1 MRKSDSVVKQQKA
14 SSHLSG
20 LEIVLNQMVTIDRS
34 RTMEELNRAIQ
45 GILEYIGEYTKAGRA
60 YTFEFIE
67 KQGIYRNTS
76 EWCAEGVKPQMDNLQ
91 AVPFMEMPYWHRQ
104 FLRGEK
110 VVIEDIEAA
119 KDEMPL
125 EYRLL
130 KAQDI
135 HTVIVFP
142 MFHTDTLWGFIGLDD
157 PILDESQSL
166 INLLTVVGSHLG
178 SAYDS
183 CHKSNLLDEKQNAL
197 QASID
202 AFQREQR
209 FLQVLCQDYISVFF
223 ADLKKDYLEILKVDP
238 EANVLQVSASEK
250 YMTLSYKEIIES
262 YCRQFMMQEEA
273 RKLKKR
279 LNAERLMRELKTR
292 DRISFRFQSLP
303 NGAGHEY
310 FEAQIT
316 RMAIDEEN
324 FKVLIGFRFID
335 DIVRE
340 DREKQRVLREA
351 LNETR
356 INNEIISAI
365 SKIYFSIYRI
375 DLEKDVY
382 DEVVSI
388 NEVHKMTGV
397 SGKASEKMVEIC
409 KAVVARDYQDRIMRF
424 FDLSTLQERLKNTD
438 TVTLEYMV
446 PDGNWQLARFI
457 AKNRN
462 EQGVVTKVL
471 YVTREV
477 SDVMLRERNWFMAAE
492 AANRENEA
500 KTDFLSRM
508 AHDIR
513 TPLNAVLG
521 FAYIAKAHID
531 EKSIVSENLDKLQ
544 SAGRYIQRLV
554 DDVTDISQIES
565 GHFHI
570 EPAFFDVMTLFRDSQ
585 DIMGQMAADRKL
597 HMTCRAHDILHPQID
612 ADAIRLKQIYVNL
625 VSNAVKYTPEGGTVH
640 FELYE
645 ETSDS
650 PGCVRLVSIVQD
662 NGIGMTEDYMK
673 KMYERFSRS
682 VDTRINKVRGS
693 GLGLA
698 IVKELVD
705 RMNGRIEVQSAVG
718 VGTTFRVVFDFP
730 FEEADSDMILQSPME
745 SDLEMAGQ
753 SSTESDLTDCEGMH
767 VLIAEDNELNYE
779 VAHEILAMHGITSEQ
794 AENGKICVERFMEA
808 PEGTYDAILMDMQMP
823 VMNGLEATK
832 MLRKMDQYHG
842 NTIPII
848 AMTANVAKTDMDK
861 CLAAGMTGHLAK
873 PLDIHALIAALA
885 SVRKTGNAKME
896 KKD

>member
-1 MRKSDSVVKQQKA
+1 MRKSDSVVKQKKA

-20 LEIVLNQMVTIDRS
+20 LDIVLNQMVTIDRS

-67 KQGIYRNTS
+67 KQSIYRNTS

-238 EANVLQVSASEK
+238 EVNVLQVSASEE

-316 RMAIDEEN
+316 RMAIYEEN
-324 FKVLIGFRFID
+324 FKVLIGFRCID
-335 DIVRE
+335 D
-340 DREKQRVLREA
+340 
-351 LNETR
+351 
-356 INNEIISAI
+356 
-365 SKIYFSIYRI
+365 
-375 DLEKDVY
+375 
-382 DEVVSI
+382 
-388 NEVHKMTGV
+388 
-397 SGKASEKMVEIC
+397 
-409 KAVVARDYQDRIMRF
+409 
-424 FDLSTLQERLKNTD
+424 
-438 TVTLEYMV
+438 
-446 PDGNWQLARFI
+446 
-457 AKNRN
+457 
-462 EQGVVTKVL
+462 
-471 YVTREV
+471 
-477 SDVMLRERNWFMAAE
+477 
-492 AANRENEA
+492 
-500 KTDFLSRM
+500 
-508 AHDIR
+508 
-513 TPLNAVLG
+513 
-521 FAYIAKAHID
+521 
-531 EKSIVSENLDKLQ
+531 IVSENLDKLQ

-570 EPAFFDVMTLFRDSQ
+570 EPAFFNVMTFFRDFQ
-585 DIMGQMAADRKL
+585 DIMGQMTADRKL

-625 VSNAVKYTPEGGTVH
+625 VSNAVKYTPEGGMVH

-673 KMYERFSRS
+673 KMYERFSRY

-808 PEGTYDAILMDMQMP
+808 SEGTYDAILMDMQMP

-873 PLDIHALIAALA
+873 PLDIHALIAALV
-885 SVRKTGNAKME
+885 SVRKREMQKWRRRI
-896 KKD
+896 KQW

>member
-1 MRKSDSVVKQQKA
+1 MRKSDSVVKQKKA

-20 LEIVLNQMVTIDRS
+20 LDIVLNQMVTIDRS

-67 KQGIYRNTS
+67 KQSIYRNTS

-209 FLQVLCQDYISVFF
+209 FLQVLCRDYISVFF

-238 EANVLQVSASEK
+238 EANVLQVSASEE

-316 RMAIDEEN
+316 RMAIYEES

-335 DIVRE
+335 D
-340 DREKQRVLREA
+340 
-351 LNETR
+351 
-356 INNEIISAI
+356 
-365 SKIYFSIYRI
+365 
-375 DLEKDVY
+375 
-382 DEVVSI
+382 
-388 NEVHKMTGV
+388 
-397 SGKASEKMVEIC
+397 
-409 KAVVARDYQDRIMRF
+409 
-424 FDLSTLQERLKNTD
+424 
-438 TVTLEYMV
+438 
-446 PDGNWQLARFI
+446 
-457 AKNRN
+457 
-462 EQGVVTKVL
+462 
-471 YVTREV
+471 
-477 SDVMLRERNWFMAAE
+477 
-492 AANRENEA
+492 
-500 KTDFLSRM
+500 
-508 AHDIR
+508 
-513 TPLNAVLG
+513 
-521 FAYIAKAHID
+521 
-531 EKSIVSENLDKLQ
+531 IVSENLDKLQ

-570 EPAFFDVMTLFRDSQ
+570 EPAFFNVMTFFRDFQ
-585 DIMGQMAADRKL
+585 DIMGQMTADRKL

-625 VSNAVKYTPEGGTVH
+625 VSNAVKYTPEGGMVH

-753 SSTESDLTDCEGMH
+753 SSTESDLTDCERMH

-873 PLDIHALIAALA
+873 PLDIHALIAALV
-885 SVRKTGNAKME
+885 SVRKREMQKWRRRI
-896 KKD
+896 KQW

>member
-1 MRKSDSVVKQQKA
+1 MRKSDSVVKQKKA

-20 LEIVLNQMVTIDRS
+20 LDIVLNQMVTIDRS

-67 KQGIYRNTS
+67 KQSIYRNTS

-142 MFHTDTLWGFIGLDD
+142 MFHTDTLWGVIGLDD

-209 FLQVLCQDYISVFF
+209 FLQVLCRDYISVFF

-238 EANVLQVSASEK
+238 EANVLQVSASEE

-335 DIVRE
+335 DIV
-340 DREKQRVLREA
+340 
-351 LNETR
+351 
-356 INNEIISAI
+356 
-365 SKIYFSIYRI
+365 
-375 DLEKDVY
+375 
-382 DEVVSI
+382 
-388 NEVHKMTGV
+388 
-397 SGKASEKMVEIC
+397 
-409 KAVVARDYQDRIMRF
+409 
-424 FDLSTLQERLKNTD
+424 
-438 TVTLEYMV
+438 
-446 PDGNWQLARFI
+446 
-457 AKNRN
+457 
-462 EQGVVTKVL
+462 
-471 YVTREV
+471 
-477 SDVMLRERNWFMAAE
+477 
-492 AANRENEA
+492 
-500 KTDFLSRM
+500 
-508 AHDIR
+508 
-513 TPLNAVLG
+513 
-521 FAYIAKAHID
+521 
-531 EKSIVSENLDKLQ
+531 SENLDKLQ

-570 EPAFFDVMTLFRDSQ
+570 EPAFFNVMTFFRDFQ
-585 DIMGQMAADRKL
+585 DIMGQMTADRKL

-625 VSNAVKYTPEGGTVH
+625 VSNAVKYTPEGGMVH

-794 AENGKICVERFMEA
+794 AENGKICVERFTEA

-873 PLDIHALIAALA
+873 PLDIHALIAALV
-885 SVRKTGNAKME
+885 SVRKREMQKWRRRI
-896 KKD
+896 KQW

>member
-1 MRKSDSVVKQQKA
+1 MRKSDSVVKQKKA

-20 LEIVLNQMVTIDRS
+20 LDIVLNQMVTIDRS

-67 KQGIYRNTS
+67 KQSIYRNTS

-238 EANVLQVSASEK
+238 EANVLQVSASEE

-335 DIVRE
+335 DIV
-340 DREKQRVLREA
+340 
-351 LNETR
+351 
-356 INNEIISAI
+356 
-365 SKIYFSIYRI
+365 
-375 DLEKDVY
+375 
-382 DEVVSI
+382 
-388 NEVHKMTGV
+388 
-397 SGKASEKMVEIC
+397 
-409 KAVVARDYQDRIMRF
+409 
-424 FDLSTLQERLKNTD
+424 
-438 TVTLEYMV
+438 
-446 PDGNWQLARFI
+446 
-457 AKNRN
+457 
-462 EQGVVTKVL
+462 
-471 YVTREV
+471 
-477 SDVMLRERNWFMAAE
+477 
-492 AANRENEA
+492 
-500 KTDFLSRM
+500 
-508 AHDIR
+508 
-513 TPLNAVLG
+513 
-521 FAYIAKAHID
+521 
-531 EKSIVSENLDKLQ
+531 SENLDKLQ

-570 EPAFFDVMTLFRDSQ
+570 EPAFFNVMTFFRDFQ
-585 DIMGQMAADRKL
+585 DIMGQMTADRKL

-625 VSNAVKYTPEGGTVH
+625 VSNAVKYTPEGGMVH

-873 PLDIHALIAALA
+873 PLDIHALIAALV
-885 SVRKTGNAKME
+885 SVRKREMQKWRRRI
-896 KKD
+896 KQW

>member
-67 KQGIYRNTS
+67 KQSIYRNTS

-238 EANVLQVSASEK
+238 EANVLQVSASEE

-335 DIVRE
+335 DIV
-340 DREKQRVLREA
+340 
-351 LNETR
+351 
-356 INNEIISAI
+356 
-365 SKIYFSIYRI
+365 
-375 DLEKDVY
+375 
-382 DEVVSI
+382 
-388 NEVHKMTGV
+388 
-397 SGKASEKMVEIC
+397 
-409 KAVVARDYQDRIMRF
+409 
-424 FDLSTLQERLKNTD
+424 
-438 TVTLEYMV
+438 
-446 PDGNWQLARFI
+446 
-457 AKNRN
+457 
-462 EQGVVTKVL
+462 
-471 YVTREV
+471 
-477 SDVMLRERNWFMAAE
+477 
-492 AANRENEA
+492 
-500 KTDFLSRM
+500 
-508 AHDIR
+508 
-513 TPLNAVLG
+513 
-521 FAYIAKAHID
+521 
-531 EKSIVSENLDKLQ
+531 SENLDKLQ

-570 EPAFFDVMTLFRDSQ
+570 EPAFFNVMTFFRDFQ
-585 DIMGQMAADRKL
+585 DIMGQMTADRKL

-625 VSNAVKYTPEGGTVH
+625 VSNAVKYTPEGGMVH

-848 AMTANVAKTDMDK
+848 AMTANIAKTDMDK

-873 PLDIHALIAALA
+873 PLDIHALIAALV
-885 SVRKTGNAKME
+885 SVRKREMQKWRRRI
-896 KKD
+896 KQW

>member
-67 KQGIYRNTS
+67 KQSIYRNTS

-142 MFHTDTLWGFIGLDD
+142 MFHTDTLWRFIGLDD

-238 EANVLQVSASEK
+238 EANVLQVSASEEH
-250 YMTLSYKEIIES
+250 MTLSYKEMIES

-335 DIVRE
+335 DIV
-340 DREKQRVLREA
+340 
-351 LNETR
+351 
-356 INNEIISAI
+356 
-365 SKIYFSIYRI
+365 
-375 DLEKDVY
+375 
-382 DEVVSI
+382 
-388 NEVHKMTGV
+388 
-397 SGKASEKMVEIC
+397 
-409 KAVVARDYQDRIMRF
+409 
-424 FDLSTLQERLKNTD
+424 
-438 TVTLEYMV
+438 
-446 PDGNWQLARFI
+446 
-457 AKNRN
+457 
-462 EQGVVTKVL
+462 
-471 YVTREV
+471 
-477 SDVMLRERNWFMAAE
+477 
-492 AANRENEA
+492 
-500 KTDFLSRM
+500 
-508 AHDIR
+508 
-513 TPLNAVLG
+513 
-521 FAYIAKAHID
+521 
-531 EKSIVSENLDKLQ
+531 SENLDKLQ

-570 EPAFFDVMTLFRDSQ
+570 EPAFFNVMTFFRDFQ
-585 DIMGQMAADRKL
+585 DIMGQMTADRKL

-625 VSNAVKYTPEGGTVH
+625 VSNAVKYTPEGGMVH

-673 KMYERFSRS
+673 KMYERFSRY

-753 SSTESDLTDCEGMH
+753 SSTESDLTDCERMH

-873 PLDIHALIAALA
+873 PLDIHALIAALV
-885 SVRKTGNAKME
+885 SVRKREMQKWRRRI
-896 KKD
+896 KQW

>member
-1 MRKSDSVVKQQKA
+1 MRKSDSVVKQKKA

-20 LEIVLNQMVTIDRS
+20 LDIVLNQMVTIDRS

-67 KQGIYRNTS
+67 KQSIYRNTS

-183 CHKSNLLDEKQNAL
+183 CHKSNLLDEKQNAP

-209 FLQVLCQDYISVFF
+209 FLQVLCRDYISVFF

-238 EANVLQVSASEK
+238 EANVLQVSASEEH
-250 YMTLSYKEIIES
+250 MTLSYKEIIES

-316 RMAIDEEN
+316 RMAIYEEN

-335 DIVRE
+335 D
-340 DREKQRVLREA
+340 
-351 LNETR
+351 
-356 INNEIISAI
+356 
-365 SKIYFSIYRI
+365 
-375 DLEKDVY
+375 
-382 DEVVSI
+382 
-388 NEVHKMTGV
+388 
-397 SGKASEKMVEIC
+397 
-409 KAVVARDYQDRIMRF
+409 
-424 FDLSTLQERLKNTD
+424 
-438 TVTLEYMV
+438 
-446 PDGNWQLARFI
+446 
-457 AKNRN
+457 
-462 EQGVVTKVL
+462 
-471 YVTREV
+471 
-477 SDVMLRERNWFMAAE
+477 
-492 AANRENEA
+492 
-500 KTDFLSRM
+500 
-508 AHDIR
+508 
-513 TPLNAVLG
+513 
-521 FAYIAKAHID
+521 
-531 EKSIVSENLDKLQ
+531 IVSENLDKLQ

-570 EPAFFDVMTLFRDSQ
+570 EPAFFNVMTFFRDFQ
-585 DIMGQMAADRKL
+585 DIMGQMTADRKL

-625 VSNAVKYTPEGGTVH
+625 VSNAVKYTPEGGMVH

-873 PLDIHALIAALA
+873 PLDIHALIAALV
-885 SVRKTGNAKME
+885 SVRKREMQKWRRRI
-896 KKD
+896 KQW

>member
-1 MRKSDSVVKQQKA
+1 MRKSDSVVKQKKA

-20 LEIVLNQMVTIDRS
+20 LDIVLNQMVTIDRS

-45 GILEYIGEYTKAGRA
+45 GILEYIAEYTKAGRA

-67 KQGIYRNTS
+67 KQSIYRNTS

-209 FLQVLCQDYISVFF
+209 FLQVLCRDYISVFF

-238 EANVLQVSASEK
+238 EANVLQVSASEE

-335 DIVRE
+335 DIV
-340 DREKQRVLREA
+340 
-351 LNETR
+351 
-356 INNEIISAI
+356 
-365 SKIYFSIYRI
+365 
-375 DLEKDVY
+375 
-382 DEVVSI
+382 
-388 NEVHKMTGV
+388 
-397 SGKASEKMVEIC
+397 
-409 KAVVARDYQDRIMRF
+409 
-424 FDLSTLQERLKNTD
+424 
-438 TVTLEYMV
+438 
-446 PDGNWQLARFI
+446 
-457 AKNRN
+457 
-462 EQGVVTKVL
+462 
-471 YVTREV
+471 
-477 SDVMLRERNWFMAAE
+477 
-492 AANRENEA
+492 
-500 KTDFLSRM
+500 
-508 AHDIR
+508 
-513 TPLNAVLG
+513 
-521 FAYIAKAHID
+521 
-531 EKSIVSENLDKLQ
+531 SENLDKLQ

-570 EPAFFDVMTLFRDSQ
+570 EPAFFNVMTFFRDFQ
-585 DIMGQMAADRKL
+585 DIMGQMTADRKL

-625 VSNAVKYTPEGGTVH
+625 VSNAVKYTPEGGMVH

-673 KMYERFSRS
+673 KMYERFSRY

-873 PLDIHALIAALA
+873 PLDIHALIAALV
-885 SVRKTGNAKME
+885 SVRKREMQKWRRRI
-896 KKD
+896 KQW

>member
-1 MRKSDSVVKQQKA
+1 MRKSDSVVKQKKA

-20 LEIVLNQMVTIDRS
+20 LNIVLNQMVTIDRS

-67 KQGIYRNTS
+67 KQSIYRNTS

-209 FLQVLCQDYISVFF
+209 FLQVLCRDYISVFF

-238 EANVLQVSASEK
+238 EANVLQVSASEE

-335 DIVRE
+335 DIV
-340 DREKQRVLREA
+340 
-351 LNETR
+351 
-356 INNEIISAI
+356 
-365 SKIYFSIYRI
+365 
-375 DLEKDVY
+375 
-382 DEVVSI
+382 
-388 NEVHKMTGV
+388 
-397 SGKASEKMVEIC
+397 
-409 KAVVARDYQDRIMRF
+409 
-424 FDLSTLQERLKNTD
+424 
-438 TVTLEYMV
+438 
-446 PDGNWQLARFI
+446 
-457 AKNRN
+457 
-462 EQGVVTKVL
+462 
-471 YVTREV
+471 
-477 SDVMLRERNWFMAAE
+477 
-492 AANRENEA
+492 
-500 KTDFLSRM
+500 
-508 AHDIR
+508 
-513 TPLNAVLG
+513 
-521 FAYIAKAHID
+521 
-531 EKSIVSENLDKLQ
+531 SENLDKLQ

-570 EPAFFDVMTLFRDSQ
+570 EPAFFNVMTFFRDFQ
-585 DIMGQMAADRKL
+585 DIMGQMTADRKL

-625 VSNAVKYTPEGGTVH
+625 VSNAVKYTPEGGMVH

-873 PLDIHALIAALA
+873 PLDIHALIAALV
-885 SVRKTGNAKME
+885 SVRKREMQKWRRRI
-896 KKD
+896 KQW

>member
-1 MRKSDSVVKQQKA
+1 MRKSDSVVKQKKA

-20 LEIVLNQMVTIDRS
+20 LEIVLNQMVIIDRS

-67 KQGIYRNTS
+67 KQSIYRNTS

-91 AVPFMEMPYWHRQ
+91 AVPFMEMPYWHRH

-157 PILDESQSL
+157 PILDESRSL

-202 AFQREQR
+202 AFQREQQ
-209 FLQVLCQDYISVFF
+209 FLQVLCQDYTAVFY

-238 EANVLQVSASEK
+238 ESNVLRVSAAEEH
-250 YMTLSYKEIIES
+250 MTLSYKEIIEN
-262 YCRQFMMQEEA
+262 YCRQFMTQEEA
-273 RKLKKR
+273 RKLKRR

-335 DIVRE
+335 DIV
-340 DREKQRVLREA
+340 
-351 LNETR
+351 
-356 INNEIISAI
+356 
-365 SKIYFSIYRI
+365 
-375 DLEKDVY
+375 
-382 DEVVSI
+382 
-388 NEVHKMTGV
+388 
-397 SGKASEKMVEIC
+397 
-409 KAVVARDYQDRIMRF
+409 
-424 FDLSTLQERLKNTD
+424 
-438 TVTLEYMV
+438 
-446 PDGNWQLARFI
+446 
-457 AKNRN
+457 
-462 EQGVVTKVL
+462 
-471 YVTREV
+471 
-477 SDVMLRERNWFMAAE
+477 
-492 AANRENEA
+492 
-500 KTDFLSRM
+500 
-508 AHDIR
+508 
-513 TPLNAVLG
+513 
-521 FAYIAKAHID
+521 
-531 EKSIVSENLDKLQ
+531 SENLDKLQ

-570 EPAFFDVMTLFRDSQ
+570 EPAFFNVMTFFRDFQ
-585 DIMGQMAADRKL
+585 DIMGQMTADRKL

-705 RMNGRIEVQSAVG
+705 RMDGRIEVQSAVG
-718 VGTTFRVVFDFP
+718 VGTTFRVVW
-730 FEEADSDMILQSPME
+730 
-745 SDLEMAGQ
+745 
-753 SSTESDLTDCEGMH
+753 
-767 VLIAEDNELNYE
+767 
-779 VAHEILAMHGITSEQ
+779 
-794 AENGKICVERFMEA
+794 RA
-808 PEGTYDAILMDMQMP
+808 PARSGGPACR
-823 VMNGLEATK
+823 A
-832 MLRKMDQYHG
+832 RR
-842 NTIPII
+842 
-848 AMTANVAKTDMDK
+848 AN
-861 CLAAGMTGHLAK
+861 
-873 PLDIHALIAALA
+873 
-885 SVRKTGNAKME
+885 
-896 KKD
+896 

>member
-1 MRKSDSVVKQQKA
+1 MRKSDSVVKQKKA

-20 LEIVLNQMVTIDRS
+20 LDIVLNQMVTIDRS

-67 KQGIYRNTS
+67 KQSIYRNTS

-209 FLQVLCQDYISVFF
+209 FLQVLCRDYISVFF

-238 EANVLQVSASEK
+238 EANVLQVSASEE

-316 RMAIDEEN
+316 RMAIYEES

-335 DIVRE
+335 D
-340 DREKQRVLREA
+340 
-351 LNETR
+351 
-356 INNEIISAI
+356 
-365 SKIYFSIYRI
+365 
-375 DLEKDVY
+375 
-382 DEVVSI
+382 
-388 NEVHKMTGV
+388 
-397 SGKASEKMVEIC
+397 
-409 KAVVARDYQDRIMRF
+409 
-424 FDLSTLQERLKNTD
+424 
-438 TVTLEYMV
+438 
-446 PDGNWQLARFI
+446 
-457 AKNRN
+457 
-462 EQGVVTKVL
+462 
-471 YVTREV
+471 
-477 SDVMLRERNWFMAAE
+477 
-492 AANRENEA
+492 
-500 KTDFLSRM
+500 
-508 AHDIR
+508 
-513 TPLNAVLG
+513 
-521 FAYIAKAHID
+521 
-531 EKSIVSENLDKLQ
+531 IVSENLDKLQ

-570 EPAFFDVMTLFRDSQ
+570 EPAFFNVMTFFRDFQ
-585 DIMGQMAADRKL
+585 DIMGQMTADRKL

-625 VSNAVKYTPEGGTVH
+625 VSNAVKYTPEGGMVH

-673 KMYERFSRS
+673 KMYERFSRY

-848 AMTANVAKTDMDK
+848 AMTANVAKTDMEK

-873 PLDIHALIAALA
+873 PLDIHALIAALV
-885 SVRKTGNAKME
+885 SVRKREMQKWRRRI
-896 KKD
+896 KQW

>member
-1 MRKSDSVVKQQKA
+1 MRKSDSVVKQKKA

-20 LEIVLNQMVTIDRS
+20 LDIVLNQMVTIDRS

-67 KQGIYRNTS
+67 KQSIYRNTS

-238 EANVLQVSASEK
+238 EVNVLQVSASEE

-335 DIVRE
+335 DIV
-340 DREKQRVLREA
+340 
-351 LNETR
+351 
-356 INNEIISAI
+356 
-365 SKIYFSIYRI
+365 
-375 DLEKDVY
+375 
-382 DEVVSI
+382 
-388 NEVHKMTGV
+388 
-397 SGKASEKMVEIC
+397 
-409 KAVVARDYQDRIMRF
+409 
-424 FDLSTLQERLKNTD
+424 
-438 TVTLEYMV
+438 
-446 PDGNWQLARFI
+446 
-457 AKNRN
+457 
-462 EQGVVTKVL
+462 
-471 YVTREV
+471 
-477 SDVMLRERNWFMAAE
+477 
-492 AANRENEA
+492 
-500 KTDFLSRM
+500 
-508 AHDIR
+508 
-513 TPLNAVLG
+513 
-521 FAYIAKAHID
+521 
-531 EKSIVSENLDKLQ
+531 SENLDKLQ

-570 EPAFFDVMTLFRDSQ
+570 EPAFFNVMTFFRDFQ
-585 DIMGQMAADRKL
+585 DIMGQMTADRKL

-625 VSNAVKYTPEGGTVH
+625 VSNAVKYTPEGGMVH

-753 SSTESDLTDCEGMH
+753 SSTESDLTDCERMH

-808 PEGTYDAILMDMQMP
+808 SEGTYDAILMDMQMP

-873 PLDIHALIAALA
+873 PLDIYALIAALV
-885 SVRKTGNAKME
+885 SVRKREMQKWRRRI
-896 KKD
+896 KQW

>member
-1 MRKSDSVVKQQKA
+1 MRKSDSVVKQKKA

-20 LEIVLNQMVTIDRS
+20 LDIVLNQMVTIDRS

-67 KQGIYRNTS
+67 KQSIYRNTS

-209 FLQVLCQDYISVFF
+209 FLQVLCRDYISVFF

-238 EANVLQVSASEK
+238 EANVLQVSASEE
-250 YMTLSYKEIIES
+250 YMTFSYKEIIES

-335 DIVRE
+335 DIV
-340 DREKQRVLREA
+340 
-351 LNETR
+351 
-356 INNEIISAI
+356 
-365 SKIYFSIYRI
+365 
-375 DLEKDVY
+375 
-382 DEVVSI
+382 
-388 NEVHKMTGV
+388 
-397 SGKASEKMVEIC
+397 
-409 KAVVARDYQDRIMRF
+409 
-424 FDLSTLQERLKNTD
+424 
-438 TVTLEYMV
+438 
-446 PDGNWQLARFI
+446 
-457 AKNRN
+457 
-462 EQGVVTKVL
+462 
-471 YVTREV
+471 
-477 SDVMLRERNWFMAAE
+477 
-492 AANRENEA
+492 
-500 KTDFLSRM
+500 
-508 AHDIR
+508 
-513 TPLNAVLG
+513 
-521 FAYIAKAHID
+521 
-531 EKSIVSENLDKLQ
+531 SENLDKLQ

-570 EPAFFDVMTLFRDSQ
+570 EPAFFNVMTFFRDFQ
-585 DIMGQMAADRKL
+585 DIMGQMTADRKL

-625 VSNAVKYTPEGGTVH
+625 VSNAVKYTPEGGMVH

-673 KMYERFSRS
+673 KMYERFSRY

-848 AMTANVAKTDMDK
+848 AKTANVAKTDMDK

-873 PLDIHALIAALA
+873 PLDIHALIAALV
-885 SVRKTGNAKME
+885 SVRKREMQKWRRRI
-896 KKD
+896 KQW

>member
-1 MRKSDSVVKQQKA
+1 MLYGKLEINQKSDQGGEQPMRKSDSVVKQKKA

-20 LEIVLNQMVTIDRS
+20 LDIVLNQMVTIDRS

-67 KQGIYRNTS
+67 KQSIYRNTS

-238 EANVLQVSASEK
+238 EANVLQVSASEE

-335 DIVRE
+335 DIV
-340 DREKQRVLREA
+340 
-351 LNETR
+351 
-356 INNEIISAI
+356 
-365 SKIYFSIYRI
+365 
-375 DLEKDVY
+375 
-382 DEVVSI
+382 
-388 NEVHKMTGV
+388 
-397 SGKASEKMVEIC
+397 
-409 KAVVARDYQDRIMRF
+409 
-424 FDLSTLQERLKNTD
+424 
-438 TVTLEYMV
+438 
-446 PDGNWQLARFI
+446 
-457 AKNRN
+457 
-462 EQGVVTKVL
+462 
-471 YVTREV
+471 
-477 SDVMLRERNWFMAAE
+477 
-492 AANRENEA
+492 
-500 KTDFLSRM
+500 
-508 AHDIR
+508 
-513 TPLNAVLG
+513 
-521 FAYIAKAHID
+521 
-531 EKSIVSENLDKLQ
+531 SENLDKLQ

-570 EPAFFDVMTLFRDSQ
+570 EPAFFNVMTFFRDFQ
-585 DIMGQMAADRKL
+585 DIMGQMTADRKL

-625 VSNAVKYTPEGGTVH
+625 VSNAVKYTPEGGMVH

-673 KMYERFSRS
+673 KMYERFSRY

-873 PLDIHALIAALA
+873 PLDIHALIAALV
-885 SVRKTGNAKME
+885 SVRKREMQKWRRRI
-896 KKD
+896 KQW

>member
-1 MRKSDSVVKQQKA
+1 MRKSDSVVKQKKA

-20 LEIVLNQMVTIDRS
+20 LDIVLNQMVTIDRS

-67 KQGIYRNTS
+67 KQSIYRNTS

-209 FLQVLCQDYISVFF
+209 FLQVLCRDYISVFF

-238 EANVLQVSASEK
+238 EANVLQVSASEEH
-250 YMTLSYKEIIES
+250 MTLSYKEIIES

-316 RMAIDEEN
+316 RMAIYEEN

-340 DREKQRVLREA
+340 D
-351 LNETR
+351 
-356 INNEIISAI
+356 
-365 SKIYFSIYRI
+365 
-375 DLEKDVY
+375 
-382 DEVVSI
+382 
-388 NEVHKMTGV
+388 
-397 SGKASEKMVEIC
+397 
-409 KAVVARDYQDRIMRF
+409 
-424 FDLSTLQERLKNTD
+424 
-438 TVTLEYMV
+438 
-446 PDGNWQLARFI
+446 
-457 AKNRN
+457 
-462 EQGVVTKVL
+462 
-471 YVTREV
+471 
-477 SDVMLRERNWFMAAE
+477 
-492 AANRENEA
+492 RENEA

-570 EPAFFDVMTLFRDSQ
+570 EPAFFNVMTFFRDFQ
-585 DIMGQMAADRKL
+585 DIMGQMTADRKL

-625 VSNAVKYTPEGGTVH
+625 VSNAVKYTPEGGMVH

-673 KMYERFSRS
+673 KMYERFSRY

-873 PLDIHALIAALA
+873 PLDIHALIAALV
-885 SVRKTGNAKME
+885 SVRKREMQKWRRRI
-896 KKD
+896 KQW

>member
-1 MRKSDSVVKQQKA
+1 MRKSDSVVKQKKA

-20 LEIVLNQMVTIDRS
+20 LDIVLNQMVTIDRS

-67 KQGIYRNTS
+67 KQSIYRNTS

-209 FLQVLCQDYISVFF
+209 FLQVLCRDYISVFF

-238 EANVLQVSASEK
+238 EANVLQVSASEE

-335 DIVRE
+335 DIV
-340 DREKQRVLREA
+340 
-351 LNETR
+351 
-356 INNEIISAI
+356 
-365 SKIYFSIYRI
+365 
-375 DLEKDVY
+375 
-382 DEVVSI
+382 
-388 NEVHKMTGV
+388 
-397 SGKASEKMVEIC
+397 
-409 KAVVARDYQDRIMRF
+409 
-424 FDLSTLQERLKNTD
+424 
-438 TVTLEYMV
+438 
-446 PDGNWQLARFI
+446 
-457 AKNRN
+457 
-462 EQGVVTKVL
+462 
-471 YVTREV
+471 
-477 SDVMLRERNWFMAAE
+477 
-492 AANRENEA
+492 
-500 KTDFLSRM
+500 
-508 AHDIR
+508 
-513 TPLNAVLG
+513 
-521 FAYIAKAHID
+521 
-531 EKSIVSENLDKLQ
+531 SENLDKLQ

-570 EPAFFDVMTLFRDSQ
+570 EPAFFNVMTFFRDFQ
-585 DIMGQMAADRKL
+585 DIMGQMTADRKL

-625 VSNAVKYTPEGGTVH
+625 VSNAVKYTPEGGMVH

-753 SSTESDLTDCEGMH
+753 SSTESDLTDCERMH

-873 PLDIHALIAALA
+873 PLDIRALIAALV
-885 SVRKTGNAKME
+885 SVRKREMQKWRRRI
-896 KKD
+896 KQW

>member
-1 MRKSDSVVKQQKA
+1 MRKSDSVVKQKKA

-20 LEIVLNQMVTIDRS
+20 LDIVLNQMVTIDRS

-67 KQGIYRNTS
+67 KQSIYRNTS

-142 MFHTDTLWGFIGLDD
+142 MFHTDTLWGVIGLDD

-238 EANVLQVSASEK
+238 EANVLQVSASEE

-316 RMAIDEEN
+316 RMAIYEES

-335 DIVRE
+335 D
-340 DREKQRVLREA
+340 
-351 LNETR
+351 
-356 INNEIISAI
+356 
-365 SKIYFSIYRI
+365 
-375 DLEKDVY
+375 
-382 DEVVSI
+382 
-388 NEVHKMTGV
+388 
-397 SGKASEKMVEIC
+397 
-409 KAVVARDYQDRIMRF
+409 
-424 FDLSTLQERLKNTD
+424 
-438 TVTLEYMV
+438 
-446 PDGNWQLARFI
+446 
-457 AKNRN
+457 
-462 EQGVVTKVL
+462 
-471 YVTREV
+471 
-477 SDVMLRERNWFMAAE
+477 
-492 AANRENEA
+492 
-500 KTDFLSRM
+500 
-508 AHDIR
+508 
-513 TPLNAVLG
+513 
-521 FAYIAKAHID
+521 
-531 EKSIVSENLDKLQ
+531 IVSENLDKLQ

-570 EPAFFDVMTLFRDSQ
+570 EPAFFNVMTFFRDFQ
-585 DIMGQMAADRKL
+585 DIMGQMTADRKL

-625 VSNAVKYTPEGGTVH
+625 VSNAVKYTPEGGMVH

-673 KMYERFSRS
+673 KMYERFSRY

-873 PLDIHALIAALA
+873 PLDIHALIAALV
-885 SVRKTGNAKME
+885 SVRKREMQKWRRRI
-896 KKD
+896 KQW

>member
-1 MRKSDSVVKQQKA
+1 MRKSDSVVKQKKA

-20 LEIVLNQMVTIDRS
+20 LDIVLNQMVTIDRS

-67 KQGIYRNTS
+67 KQSIYRNTS

-209 FLQVLCQDYISVFF
+209 FLQVLCRDYISVFF

-238 EANVLQVSASEK
+238 EANVLQVSASEEH
-250 YMTLSYKEIIES
+250 MTLSYKEIIES

-335 DIVRE
+335 DIV
-340 DREKQRVLREA
+340 
-351 LNETR
+351 
-356 INNEIISAI
+356 
-365 SKIYFSIYRI
+365 
-375 DLEKDVY
+375 
-382 DEVVSI
+382 
-388 NEVHKMTGV
+388 
-397 SGKASEKMVEIC
+397 
-409 KAVVARDYQDRIMRF
+409 
-424 FDLSTLQERLKNTD
+424 
-438 TVTLEYMV
+438 
-446 PDGNWQLARFI
+446 
-457 AKNRN
+457 
-462 EQGVVTKVL
+462 
-471 YVTREV
+471 
-477 SDVMLRERNWFMAAE
+477 
-492 AANRENEA
+492 
-500 KTDFLSRM
+500 
-508 AHDIR
+508 
-513 TPLNAVLG
+513 
-521 FAYIAKAHID
+521 
-531 EKSIVSENLDKLQ
+531 SENLDKLQ

-570 EPAFFDVMTLFRDSQ
+570 EPAFFNVMTFFRDFQ
-585 DIMGQMAADRKL
+585 DIMGQMTADRKL

-625 VSNAVKYTPEGGTVH
+625 VSNAVKYTPEGGMVH

-673 KMYERFSRS
+673 KMYERFSRY

-753 SSTESDLTDCEGMH
+753 SSTESDLTDCERMH

-873 PLDIHALIAALA
+873 PLDIHALIAALV
-885 SVRKTGNAKME
+885 SVRKREMQKWRRRI
-896 KKD
+896 KQW

>member
-1 MRKSDSVVKQQKA
+1 MRKSDSVVKQKKA

-20 LEIVLNQMVTIDRS
+20 LDIVLNQMVTIDRS

-67 KQGIYRNTS
+67 KQSIYRNTS

-209 FLQVLCQDYISVFF
+209 FLQVLCRDYISVFF
-223 ADLKKDYLEILKVDP
+223 ADLKKDYLEILKVDL
-238 EANVLQVSASEK
+238 EVNVLQVSASEE

-335 DIVRE
+335 DIV
-340 DREKQRVLREA
+340 
-351 LNETR
+351 
-356 INNEIISAI
+356 
-365 SKIYFSIYRI
+365 
-375 DLEKDVY
+375 
-382 DEVVSI
+382 
-388 NEVHKMTGV
+388 
-397 SGKASEKMVEIC
+397 
-409 KAVVARDYQDRIMRF
+409 
-424 FDLSTLQERLKNTD
+424 
-438 TVTLEYMV
+438 
-446 PDGNWQLARFI
+446 
-457 AKNRN
+457 
-462 EQGVVTKVL
+462 
-471 YVTREV
+471 
-477 SDVMLRERNWFMAAE
+477 
-492 AANRENEA
+492 
-500 KTDFLSRM
+500 
-508 AHDIR
+508 
-513 TPLNAVLG
+513 
-521 FAYIAKAHID
+521 
-531 EKSIVSENLDKLQ
+531 SENLDKLQ

-570 EPAFFDVMTLFRDSQ
+570 EPAFFNVMTFFRDFQ
-585 DIMGQMAADRKL
+585 DIMGQMTADRKL

-625 VSNAVKYTPEGGTVH
+625 VSNAVKYTPEGGMVH

-673 KMYERFSRS
+673 KMYERFSRY

-753 SSTESDLTDCEGMH
+753 SSTESDLTDCERMH

-808 PEGTYDAILMDMQMP
+808 SEGTYDAILMDMQMP

-873 PLDIHALIAALA
+873 PLDIHALIAALV
-885 SVRKTGNAKME
+885 SVRKREMQKWRRRI
-896 KKD
+896 KQW

>member
-1 MRKSDSVVKQQKA
+1 MRKSDSVVKQKKA

-20 LEIVLNQMVTIDRS
+20 LDIVLNQMVTIDRS

-67 KQGIYRNTS
+67 KQSIYRNTS

-202 AFQREQR
+202 AFRREQR
-209 FLQVLCQDYISVFF
+209 FLQVLCRDYISVFF

-238 EANVLQVSASEK
+238 EANVLQVSASEE

-316 RMAIDEEN
+316 RMAIYEES

-340 DREKQRVLREA
+340 D
-351 LNETR
+351 
-356 INNEIISAI
+356 
-365 SKIYFSIYRI
+365 
-375 DLEKDVY
+375 
-382 DEVVSI
+382 
-388 NEVHKMTGV
+388 
-397 SGKASEKMVEIC
+397 
-409 KAVVARDYQDRIMRF
+409 
-424 FDLSTLQERLKNTD
+424 
-438 TVTLEYMV
+438 
-446 PDGNWQLARFI
+446 
-457 AKNRN
+457 
-462 EQGVVTKVL
+462 
-471 YVTREV
+471 
-477 SDVMLRERNWFMAAE
+477 
-492 AANRENEA
+492 RENEA

-570 EPAFFDVMTLFRDSQ
+570 EPAFFNVMTFFRDFQ
-585 DIMGQMAADRKL
+585 DIMGQMTADRKL

-625 VSNAVKYTPEGGTVH
+625 VSNAVKYTPEGGMVH

-673 KMYERFSRS
+673 KMYERFSRY

-873 PLDIHALIAALA
+873 PLDIHALIAALV
-885 SVRKTGNAKME
+885 SVRKREMQKWRRRI
-896 KKD
+896 KQW

>member
-1 MRKSDSVVKQQKA
+1 MRKSDSVVKQKKA

-20 LEIVLNQMVTIDRS
+20 LDIVLNQMVTIDRS

-67 KQGIYRNTS
+67 KQSIYRNTS

-238 EANVLQVSASEK
+238 EANVLQVSASEE

-335 DIVRE
+335 DIV
-340 DREKQRVLREA
+340 
-351 LNETR
+351 
-356 INNEIISAI
+356 
-365 SKIYFSIYRI
+365 
-375 DLEKDVY
+375 
-382 DEVVSI
+382 
-388 NEVHKMTGV
+388 
-397 SGKASEKMVEIC
+397 
-409 KAVVARDYQDRIMRF
+409 
-424 FDLSTLQERLKNTD
+424 
-438 TVTLEYMV
+438 
-446 PDGNWQLARFI
+446 
-457 AKNRN
+457 
-462 EQGVVTKVL
+462 
-471 YVTREV
+471 
-477 SDVMLRERNWFMAAE
+477 
-492 AANRENEA
+492 
-500 KTDFLSRM
+500 
-508 AHDIR
+508 
-513 TPLNAVLG
+513 
-521 FAYIAKAHID
+521 
-531 EKSIVSENLDKLQ
+531 SENLDKLQ

-570 EPAFFDVMTLFRDSQ
+570 EPAFFNVMTFFRDFQ
-585 DIMGQMAADRKL
+585 DIMGQMTADRKL

-625 VSNAVKYTPEGGTVH
+625 VSNAVKYTPEGGMVH

-673 KMYERFSRS
+673 KMYERFSRY

-808 PEGTYDAILMDMQMP
+808 PEGTYNAILMDMQMP

-873 PLDIHALIAALA
+873 PLDIHALIAALV
-885 SVRKTGNAKME
+885 SVRKREMQKWRRRI
-896 KKD
+896 KQW

>member
-1 MRKSDSVVKQQKA
+1 MRKSDSVVKQKKA

-20 LEIVLNQMVTIDRS
+20 LDIVLNQMVTIDRS

-67 KQGIYRNTS
+67 KQSIYRNTS

-142 MFHTDTLWGFIGLDD
+142 MFHTDTLWGVIGLDD

-209 FLQVLCQDYISVFF
+209 FLQVLCRDYISVFF

-238 EANVLQVSASEK
+238 EANVLQVSASEE

-316 RMAIDEEN
+316 RMAIYEES

-335 DIVRE
+335 D
-340 DREKQRVLREA
+340 
-351 LNETR
+351 
-356 INNEIISAI
+356 
-365 SKIYFSIYRI
+365 
-375 DLEKDVY
+375 
-382 DEVVSI
+382 
-388 NEVHKMTGV
+388 
-397 SGKASEKMVEIC
+397 
-409 KAVVARDYQDRIMRF
+409 
-424 FDLSTLQERLKNTD
+424 
-438 TVTLEYMV
+438 
-446 PDGNWQLARFI
+446 
-457 AKNRN
+457 
-462 EQGVVTKVL
+462 
-471 YVTREV
+471 
-477 SDVMLRERNWFMAAE
+477 
-492 AANRENEA
+492 
-500 KTDFLSRM
+500 
-508 AHDIR
+508 
-513 TPLNAVLG
+513 
-521 FAYIAKAHID
+521 
-531 EKSIVSENLDKLQ
+531 IVSENLDKLQ

-570 EPAFFDVMTLFRDSQ
+570 EPAFFNVMTFFRDFQ
-585 DIMGQMAADRKL
+585 DIMGQMTADRKL

-625 VSNAVKYTPEGGTVH
+625 VSNAVKYTPEGGMVH

-673 KMYERFSRS
+673 KMYERFSRY

-873 PLDIHALIAALA
+873 PLDIHALIAALV
-885 SVRKTGNAKME
+885 SVRKREMQKWRRRI
-896 KKD
+896 KQW

>member
-1 MRKSDSVVKQQKA
+1 MRKSDSVVKQKKA

-20 LEIVLNQMVTIDRS
+20 LNIVLNQMVTIDRS

-67 KQGIYRNTS
+67 KQSIYRNTS

-209 FLQVLCQDYISVFF
+209 FLQVLCRDYISVFF

-238 EANVLQVSASEK
+238 EANVLQVSASEE

-279 LNAERLMRELKTR
+279 LNDERLMRELKTR

-335 DIVRE
+335 DIV
-340 DREKQRVLREA
+340 
-351 LNETR
+351 
-356 INNEIISAI
+356 
-365 SKIYFSIYRI
+365 
-375 DLEKDVY
+375 
-382 DEVVSI
+382 
-388 NEVHKMTGV
+388 
-397 SGKASEKMVEIC
+397 
-409 KAVVARDYQDRIMRF
+409 
-424 FDLSTLQERLKNTD
+424 
-438 TVTLEYMV
+438 
-446 PDGNWQLARFI
+446 
-457 AKNRN
+457 
-462 EQGVVTKVL
+462 
-471 YVTREV
+471 
-477 SDVMLRERNWFMAAE
+477 
-492 AANRENEA
+492 
-500 KTDFLSRM
+500 
-508 AHDIR
+508 
-513 TPLNAVLG
+513 
-521 FAYIAKAHID
+521 
-531 EKSIVSENLDKLQ
+531 SENLDKLQ

-570 EPAFFDVMTLFRDSQ
+570 EPAFFNVMTFFRDFQ
-585 DIMGQMAADRKL
+585 DIMGQMTADRKL

-625 VSNAVKYTPEGGTVH
+625 VSNAVKYTPEGGMVH

-730 FEEADSDMILQSPME
+730 FEEADSGMILQSPME

-753 SSTESDLTDCEGMH
+753 PSTESDLTDCEGMH

-779 VAHEILAMHGITSEQ
+779 VAHEILSMHGVTSEQ

-808 PEGTYDAILMDMQMP
+808 PAGTYDAILMDMQMP

-861 CLAAGMTGHLAK
+861 CFAAGMTGHLAK

>member
-1 MRKSDSVVKQQKA
+1 MRKSDSVVKQKKA

-20 LEIVLNQMVTIDRS
+20 LDIVLNQMVTIDRS

-67 KQGIYRNTS
+67 KQSIYRNTS

-238 EANVLQVSASEK
+238 EVNVLQVSASEE

-335 DIVRE
+335 DIV
-340 DREKQRVLREA
+340 
-351 LNETR
+351 
-356 INNEIISAI
+356 
-365 SKIYFSIYRI
+365 
-375 DLEKDVY
+375 
-382 DEVVSI
+382 
-388 NEVHKMTGV
+388 
-397 SGKASEKMVEIC
+397 
-409 KAVVARDYQDRIMRF
+409 
-424 FDLSTLQERLKNTD
+424 
-438 TVTLEYMV
+438 
-446 PDGNWQLARFI
+446 
-457 AKNRN
+457 
-462 EQGVVTKVL
+462 
-471 YVTREV
+471 
-477 SDVMLRERNWFMAAE
+477 
-492 AANRENEA
+492 
-500 KTDFLSRM
+500 
-508 AHDIR
+508 
-513 TPLNAVLG
+513 
-521 FAYIAKAHID
+521 
-531 EKSIVSENLDKLQ
+531 SENLDKLQ

-570 EPAFFDVMTLFRDSQ
+570 EPAFFNVMTFFRDFQ
-585 DIMGQMAADRKL
+585 DIMGQMTADRKL

-625 VSNAVKYTPEGGTVH
+625 VSNAVKYTPEGGMVH

-673 KMYERFSRS
+673 KMYERFSRY

-873 PLDIHALIAALA
+873 PLDIHALIAALV
-885 SVRKTGNAKME
+885 SVRKREMQKWRRRI
-896 KKD
+896 KQW

>member
-67 KQGIYRNTS
+67 KQSIYRNTS

-238 EANVLQVSASEK
+238 EANVLQVSASEE

-335 DIVRE
+335 DIV
-340 DREKQRVLREA
+340 
-351 LNETR
+351 
-356 INNEIISAI
+356 
-365 SKIYFSIYRI
+365 
-375 DLEKDVY
+375 
-382 DEVVSI
+382 
-388 NEVHKMTGV
+388 
-397 SGKASEKMVEIC
+397 
-409 KAVVARDYQDRIMRF
+409 
-424 FDLSTLQERLKNTD
+424 
-438 TVTLEYMV
+438 
-446 PDGNWQLARFI
+446 
-457 AKNRN
+457 
-462 EQGVVTKVL
+462 
-471 YVTREV
+471 
-477 SDVMLRERNWFMAAE
+477 
-492 AANRENEA
+492 
-500 KTDFLSRM
+500 
-508 AHDIR
+508 
-513 TPLNAVLG
+513 
-521 FAYIAKAHID
+521 
-531 EKSIVSENLDKLQ
+531 SENLDKLQ

-570 EPAFFDVMTLFRDSQ
+570 EPAFFNVMTFFRDFQ
-585 DIMGQMAADRKL
+585 DIMGQMTADRKL

-625 VSNAVKYTPEGGTVH
+625 VSNAVKYTPEGGMVH

-673 KMYERFSRS
+673 KMYERFSRY

-753 SSTESDLTDCEGMH
+753 SSTESDLTDCERMH

-873 PLDIHALIAALA
+873 PLDIHALIAALV
-885 SVRKTGNAKME
+885 SVRKREMQKWRRRI
-896 KKD
+896 KQW

>member
-1 MRKSDSVVKQQKA
+1 MRKSDSVVKQKKA

-20 LEIVLNQMVTIDRS
+20 LDIVLNQMVTIDRS

-67 KQGIYRNTS
+67 KQSIYRNTS

-209 FLQVLCQDYISVFF
+209 FLQVLCRDYISVFF

-238 EANVLQVSASEK
+238 EANVLQVSASEE

-335 DIVRE
+335 DIV
-340 DREKQRVLREA
+340 
-351 LNETR
+351 
-356 INNEIISAI
+356 
-365 SKIYFSIYRI
+365 
-375 DLEKDVY
+375 
-382 DEVVSI
+382 
-388 NEVHKMTGV
+388 
-397 SGKASEKMVEIC
+397 
-409 KAVVARDYQDRIMRF
+409 
-424 FDLSTLQERLKNTD
+424 
-438 TVTLEYMV
+438 
-446 PDGNWQLARFI
+446 
-457 AKNRN
+457 
-462 EQGVVTKVL
+462 
-471 YVTREV
+471 
-477 SDVMLRERNWFMAAE
+477 
-492 AANRENEA
+492 
-500 KTDFLSRM
+500 
-508 AHDIR
+508 
-513 TPLNAVLG
+513 
-521 FAYIAKAHID
+521 
-531 EKSIVSENLDKLQ
+531 SENLDKLQ

-570 EPAFFDVMTLFRDSQ
+570 EPAFFNVMTFFRDFQ
-585 DIMGQMAADRKL
+585 DIMGQMTADRKL

-625 VSNAVKYTPEGGTVH
+625 VSNAVKYTPEGGMVH

-673 KMYERFSRS
+673 KMYERFSRY

-848 AMTANVAKTDMDK
+848 AMTANVAKTDMNK

-873 PLDIHALIAALA
+873 PLDIHALIAALV
-885 SVRKTGNAKME
+885 SVRKREMQKWRRRI
-896 KKD
+896 KQW

>member
-1 MRKSDSVVKQQKA
+1 MRKSDSVVKQKKA

-20 LEIVLNQMVTIDRS
+20 LDIVLNQMVTIDRS

-67 KQGIYRNTS
+67 KQSIYRNTS

-209 FLQVLCQDYISVFF
+209 FLQVLCRDYISVFF

-238 EANVLQVSASEK
+238 EANVLQVSASEE

-335 DIVRE
+335 DIV
-340 DREKQRVLREA
+340 
-351 LNETR
+351 
-356 INNEIISAI
+356 
-365 SKIYFSIYRI
+365 
-375 DLEKDVY
+375 
-382 DEVVSI
+382 
-388 NEVHKMTGV
+388 
-397 SGKASEKMVEIC
+397 
-409 KAVVARDYQDRIMRF
+409 
-424 FDLSTLQERLKNTD
+424 
-438 TVTLEYMV
+438 
-446 PDGNWQLARFI
+446 
-457 AKNRN
+457 
-462 EQGVVTKVL
+462 
-471 YVTREV
+471 
-477 SDVMLRERNWFMAAE
+477 
-492 AANRENEA
+492 
-500 KTDFLSRM
+500 
-508 AHDIR
+508 
-513 TPLNAVLG
+513 
-521 FAYIAKAHID
+521 
-531 EKSIVSENLDKLQ
+531 SENLDKLQ

-570 EPAFFDVMTLFRDSQ
+570 EPAFFNVMTFFRDFQ
-585 DIMGQMAADRKL
+585 DIMGQMTADRKL

-625 VSNAVKYTPEGGTVH
+625 VSNAVKYTPEGGMVH

-808 PEGTYDAILMDMQMP
+808 SEGTYDAILMDMQMP

-873 PLDIHALIAALA
+873 PLDIHALIAALV
-885 SVRKTGNAKME
+885 SVRKREMQKWRRRI
-896 KKD
+896 KQW

>member
-67 KQGIYRNTS
+67 KQSIYRNTS

-157 PILDESQSL
+157 PILDESRSL

-183 CHKSNLLDEKQNAL
+183 CHKSNVLDEKQNAL

-202 AFQREQR
+202 AFQREQQ
-209 FLQVLCQDYISVFF
+209 FLQVLCQDYTAVFY

-238 EANVLQVSASEK
+238 EANVLQVSASEE

-335 DIVRE
+335 DIV
-340 DREKQRVLREA
+340 
-351 LNETR
+351 
-356 INNEIISAI
+356 
-365 SKIYFSIYRI
+365 
-375 DLEKDVY
+375 
-382 DEVVSI
+382 
-388 NEVHKMTGV
+388 
-397 SGKASEKMVEIC
+397 
-409 KAVVARDYQDRIMRF
+409 
-424 FDLSTLQERLKNTD
+424 
-438 TVTLEYMV
+438 
-446 PDGNWQLARFI
+446 
-457 AKNRN
+457 
-462 EQGVVTKVL
+462 
-471 YVTREV
+471 
-477 SDVMLRERNWFMAAE
+477 
-492 AANRENEA
+492 
-500 KTDFLSRM
+500 
-508 AHDIR
+508 
-513 TPLNAVLG
+513 
-521 FAYIAKAHID
+521 
-531 EKSIVSENLDKLQ
+531 SENLDKLQ

-570 EPAFFDVMTLFRDSQ
+570 EPAFFNVMTFFRDFQ
-585 DIMGQMAADRKL
+585 DIMGQMTADRKL

-625 VSNAVKYTPEGGTVH
+625 VSNAVKYTPEGGMVH

-673 KMYERFSRS
+673 KMYERFSRY

-873 PLDIHALIAALA
+873 PLDIHALIAALV
-885 SVRKTGNAKME
+885 SVRKREMQKWRRRI
-896 KKD
+896 KQW

>member
-1 MRKSDSVVKQQKA
+1 MRKSDSVVKQKKA

-20 LEIVLNQMVTIDRS
+20 LDIVLNQMVTIDRS

-67 KQGIYRNTS
+67 KQSIYRNTS

-209 FLQVLCQDYISVFF
+209 FLQVLCRDYISVFF

-238 EANVLQVSASEK
+238 EANVLQVSASEE

-335 DIVRE
+335 DIV
-340 DREKQRVLREA
+340 
-351 LNETR
+351 
-356 INNEIISAI
+356 
-365 SKIYFSIYRI
+365 
-375 DLEKDVY
+375 
-382 DEVVSI
+382 
-388 NEVHKMTGV
+388 
-397 SGKASEKMVEIC
+397 
-409 KAVVARDYQDRIMRF
+409 
-424 FDLSTLQERLKNTD
+424 
-438 TVTLEYMV
+438 
-446 PDGNWQLARFI
+446 
-457 AKNRN
+457 
-462 EQGVVTKVL
+462 
-471 YVTREV
+471 
-477 SDVMLRERNWFMAAE
+477 
-492 AANRENEA
+492 
-500 KTDFLSRM
+500 
-508 AHDIR
+508 
-513 TPLNAVLG
+513 
-521 FAYIAKAHID
+521 
-531 EKSIVSENLDKLQ
+531 SENLDKLQ

-570 EPAFFDVMTLFRDSQ
+570 EPAFFNVMTFFRDFQ
-585 DIMGQMAADRKL
+585 DIMGQMTADRKL

-625 VSNAVKYTPEGGTVH
+625 VSNAVKYTPEGGMVH

-873 PLDIHALIAALA
+873 PLDIHALIAALV
-885 SVRKTGNAKME
+885 SVRKQEMQKWRRRI
-896 KKD
+896 KQW

>member
-1 MRKSDSVVKQQKA
+1 MRKSDSVVKQKKA

-20 LEIVLNQMVTIDRS
+20 LDIVLNQMVTIDRS

-67 KQGIYRNTS
+67 KQSIYRNTS

-238 EANVLQVSASEK
+238 EANVLQVSASEE

-335 DIVRE
+335 DIV
-340 DREKQRVLREA
+340 
-351 LNETR
+351 
-356 INNEIISAI
+356 
-365 SKIYFSIYRI
+365 
-375 DLEKDVY
+375 
-382 DEVVSI
+382 
-388 NEVHKMTGV
+388 
-397 SGKASEKMVEIC
+397 
-409 KAVVARDYQDRIMRF
+409 
-424 FDLSTLQERLKNTD
+424 
-438 TVTLEYMV
+438 
-446 PDGNWQLARFI
+446 
-457 AKNRN
+457 
-462 EQGVVTKVL
+462 
-471 YVTREV
+471 
-477 SDVMLRERNWFMAAE
+477 
-492 AANRENEA
+492 
-500 KTDFLSRM
+500 
-508 AHDIR
+508 
-513 TPLNAVLG
+513 
-521 FAYIAKAHID
+521 
-531 EKSIVSENLDKLQ
+531 SENLDKLQ

-570 EPAFFDVMTLFRDSQ
+570 EPAFFNVMTFFRDFQ
-585 DIMGQMAADRKL
+585 DIMGQMTADRKL

-625 VSNAVKYTPEGGTVH
+625 VSNAVKYTPEGGMVH

-673 KMYERFSRS
+673 KMYERFSRY

-753 SSTESDLTDCEGMH
+753 SSTESDLTDCERMH

-873 PLDIHALIAALA
+873 PLDIHALIAALV
-885 SVRKTGNAKME
+885 SVRKREMQKWRRRI
-896 KKD
+896 KQW

>member
-1 MRKSDSVVKQQKA
+1 MRKSDSVVKQKKA

-20 LEIVLNQMVTIDRS
+20 LEIVLNQMVIIDRS

-67 KQGIYRNTS
+67 KQSIYRNTS

-91 AVPFMEMPYWHRQ
+91 AVPFMEMPYWHRH

-202 AFQREQR
+202 AFQREQQ
-209 FLQVLCQDYISVFF
+209 FLQVLCQDYTAVFY

-238 EANVLQVSASEK
+238 ESNVLRVSAAEEH
-250 YMTLSYKEIIES
+250 MTLSYKEIIEN
-262 YCRQFMMQEEA
+262 YCRQFMTQEEA
-273 RKLKKR
+273 RKLKRR

-335 DIVRE
+335 DIV
-340 DREKQRVLREA
+340 
-351 LNETR
+351 
-356 INNEIISAI
+356 
-365 SKIYFSIYRI
+365 
-375 DLEKDVY
+375 
-382 DEVVSI
+382 
-388 NEVHKMTGV
+388 
-397 SGKASEKMVEIC
+397 
-409 KAVVARDYQDRIMRF
+409 
-424 FDLSTLQERLKNTD
+424 
-438 TVTLEYMV
+438 
-446 PDGNWQLARFI
+446 
-457 AKNRN
+457 
-462 EQGVVTKVL
+462 
-471 YVTREV
+471 
-477 SDVMLRERNWFMAAE
+477 
-492 AANRENEA
+492 
-500 KTDFLSRM
+500 
-508 AHDIR
+508 
-513 TPLNAVLG
+513 
-521 FAYIAKAHID
+521 
-531 EKSIVSENLDKLQ
+531 SENLDKLQ

-570 EPAFFDVMTLFRDSQ
+570 EPAFFNVMTFFRDFQ
-585 DIMGQMAADRKL
+585 DIMGQMTADRKL

-705 RMNGRIEVQSAVG
+705 RMDGRIEVQSAVG

-730 FEEADSDMILQSPME
+730 FEEADSDMTLQSQTE

-753 SSTESDLTDCEGMH
+753 PSTESDLTDCEGMH

-779 VAHEILAMHGITSEQ
+779 VAHEILSMHGVTSEQ

-808 PEGTYDAILMDMQMP
+808 PAGTYDAILMDMQMP

-832 MLRKMDQYHG
+832 VLRKMDQYHG

-885 SVRKTGNAKME
+885 SVRKTENAKME

>member
-1 MRKSDSVVKQQKA
+1 MRKSDSVVKQKKA

-20 LEIVLNQMVTIDRS
+20 LDIVLNQMVTIDRS

-67 KQGIYRNTS
+67 KQSIYRNTS

-209 FLQVLCQDYISVFF
+209 FLQVLCRDYISVFF

-238 EANVLQVSASEK
+238 EANVLQVSASEE

-335 DIVRE
+335 DIV
-340 DREKQRVLREA
+340 
-351 LNETR
+351 
-356 INNEIISAI
+356 
-365 SKIYFSIYRI
+365 
-375 DLEKDVY
+375 
-382 DEVVSI
+382 
-388 NEVHKMTGV
+388 
-397 SGKASEKMVEIC
+397 
-409 KAVVARDYQDRIMRF
+409 
-424 FDLSTLQERLKNTD
+424 
-438 TVTLEYMV
+438 
-446 PDGNWQLARFI
+446 
-457 AKNRN
+457 
-462 EQGVVTKVL
+462 
-471 YVTREV
+471 
-477 SDVMLRERNWFMAAE
+477 
-492 AANRENEA
+492 
-500 KTDFLSRM
+500 
-508 AHDIR
+508 
-513 TPLNAVLG
+513 
-521 FAYIAKAHID
+521 
-531 EKSIVSENLDKLQ
+531 SENLDKLQ

-570 EPAFFDVMTLFRDSQ
+570 EPAFFNVMTFFRDFQ
-585 DIMGQMAADRKL
+585 DIMGQMTADRKL

-625 VSNAVKYTPEGGTVH
+625 VSNAVKYTPEGGMVH

-673 KMYERFSRS
+673 KMYERFSRY

-753 SSTESDLTDCEGMH
+753 SSTESDLTECEGMH

-873 PLDIHALIAALA
+873 PLDIHALIAALV
-885 SVRKTGNAKME
+885 SVRKREMQKWRRRI
-896 KKD
+896 KQW

>member
-1 MRKSDSVVKQQKA
+1 MRKSDSVVKQKKA

-20 LEIVLNQMVTIDRS
+20 LDIVLNQMVTIDRS

-67 KQGIYRNTS
+67 KQSIYRNTS

-238 EANVLQVSASEK
+238 EVNVLQVSASEE

-316 RMAIDEEN
+316 RMAIYEES

-335 DIVRE
+335 D
-340 DREKQRVLREA
+340 
-351 LNETR
+351 
-356 INNEIISAI
+356 
-365 SKIYFSIYRI
+365 
-375 DLEKDVY
+375 
-382 DEVVSI
+382 
-388 NEVHKMTGV
+388 
-397 SGKASEKMVEIC
+397 
-409 KAVVARDYQDRIMRF
+409 
-424 FDLSTLQERLKNTD
+424 
-438 TVTLEYMV
+438 
-446 PDGNWQLARFI
+446 
-457 AKNRN
+457 
-462 EQGVVTKVL
+462 
-471 YVTREV
+471 
-477 SDVMLRERNWFMAAE
+477 
-492 AANRENEA
+492 
-500 KTDFLSRM
+500 
-508 AHDIR
+508 
-513 TPLNAVLG
+513 
-521 FAYIAKAHID
+521 
-531 EKSIVSENLDKLQ
+531 IVSENLDKLQ

-570 EPAFFDVMTLFRDSQ
+570 EPAFFNVMTFFRDFQ
-585 DIMGQMAADRKL
+585 DIMGQMTADRKL

-625 VSNAVKYTPEGGTVH
+625 VSNAVKYTPEGGMVH

-848 AMTANVAKTDMDK
+848 AMTANVAKTDMNK

-873 PLDIHALIAALA
+873 PLDIHALIAALV
-885 SVRKTGNAKME
+885 SVRKREMQKWRRRI
-896 KKD
+896 KQW

>member
-1 MRKSDSVVKQQKA
+1 
-14 SSHLSG
+14 
-20 LEIVLNQMVTIDRS
+20 
-34 RTMEELNRAIQ
+34 
-45 GILEYIGEYTKAGRA
+45 
-60 YTFEFIE
+60 
-67 KQGIYRNTS
+67 
-76 EWCAEGVKPQMDNLQ
+76 
-91 AVPFMEMPYWHRQ
+91 
-104 FLRGEK
+104 
-110 VVIEDIEAA
+110 
-119 KDEMPL
+119 
-125 EYRLL
+125 
-130 KAQDI
+130 
-135 HTVIVFP
+135 
-142 MFHTDTLWGFIGLDD
+142 
-157 PILDESQSL
+157 
-166 INLLTVVGSHLG
+166 
-178 SAYDS
+178 
-183 CHKSNLLDEKQNAL
+183 
-197 QASID
+197 
-202 AFQREQR
+202 
-209 FLQVLCQDYISVFF
+209 
-223 ADLKKDYLEILKVDP
+223 
-238 EANVLQVSASEK
+238 
-250 YMTLSYKEIIES
+250 
-262 YCRQFMMQEEA
+262 
-273 RKLKKR
+273 
-279 LNAERLMRELKTR
+279 
-292 DRISFRFQSLP
+292 
-303 NGAGHEY
+303 
-310 FEAQIT
+310 
-316 RMAIDEEN
+316 MAIDEEN

-335 DIVRE
+335 DIV
-340 DREKQRVLREA
+340 
-351 LNETR
+351 
-356 INNEIISAI
+356 
-365 SKIYFSIYRI
+365 
-375 DLEKDVY
+375 
-382 DEVVSI
+382 
-388 NEVHKMTGV
+388 
-397 SGKASEKMVEIC
+397 
-409 KAVVARDYQDRIMRF
+409 
-424 FDLSTLQERLKNTD
+424 
-438 TVTLEYMV
+438 
-446 PDGNWQLARFI
+446 
-457 AKNRN
+457 
-462 EQGVVTKVL
+462 
-471 YVTREV
+471 
-477 SDVMLRERNWFMAAE
+477 
-492 AANRENEA
+492 
-500 KTDFLSRM
+500 
-508 AHDIR
+508 
-513 TPLNAVLG
+513 
-521 FAYIAKAHID
+521 
-531 EKSIVSENLDKLQ
+531 SENLDKLQ
-544 SAGRYIQRLV
+544 SVGRYIQRLV

-570 EPAFFDVMTLFRDSQ
+570 EPAFFNVMTFFRDFQ
-585 DIMGQMAADRKL
+585 DIMGQMTADRKL

-625 VSNAVKYTPEGGTVH
+625 VSNAVKYTPEGGMVH

-705 RMNGRIEVQSAVG
+705 RMDGRIEVQSAVG

-753 SSTESDLTDCEGMH
+753 PSTESDLADCEGMH

>member
-1 MRKSDSVVKQQKA
+1 MRKSDSVVKQKKA

-20 LEIVLNQMVTIDRS
+20 LDIVLNQMVTIDRS

-67 KQGIYRNTS
+67 KQSIYRNTS

-91 AVPFMEMPYWHRQ
+91 AVPFMEMPYWNRQ

-197 QASID
+197 QASTD

-209 FLQVLCQDYISVFF
+209 FLQVLCRDYISVFF

-238 EANVLQVSASEK
+238 EANVLQVSASEE

-335 DIVRE
+335 DIV
-340 DREKQRVLREA
+340 
-351 LNETR
+351 
-356 INNEIISAI
+356 
-365 SKIYFSIYRI
+365 
-375 DLEKDVY
+375 
-382 DEVVSI
+382 
-388 NEVHKMTGV
+388 
-397 SGKASEKMVEIC
+397 
-409 KAVVARDYQDRIMRF
+409 
-424 FDLSTLQERLKNTD
+424 
-438 TVTLEYMV
+438 
-446 PDGNWQLARFI
+446 
-457 AKNRN
+457 
-462 EQGVVTKVL
+462 
-471 YVTREV
+471 
-477 SDVMLRERNWFMAAE
+477 
-492 AANRENEA
+492 
-500 KTDFLSRM
+500 
-508 AHDIR
+508 
-513 TPLNAVLG
+513 
-521 FAYIAKAHID
+521 
-531 EKSIVSENLDKLQ
+531 SENLDKLQ

-570 EPAFFDVMTLFRDSQ
+570 EPAFFNVMTFFRDFQ
-585 DIMGQMAADRKL
+585 DIMGQMTADRKL

-625 VSNAVKYTPEGGTVH
+625 VSNAVKYTPEGGMVH

-673 KMYERFSRS
+673 KMYERFSRY

-873 PLDIHALIAALA
+873 PLDIHALIAALV
-885 SVRKTGNAKME
+885 SVRKREMQKWRRRI
-896 KKD
+896 KQW

>member
-1 MRKSDSVVKQQKA
+1 MRKSDSVVKQKKA

-20 LEIVLNQMVTIDRS
+20 LDIVLNQMVTIDRS

-67 KQGIYRNTS
+67 KQSIYRNTS

-238 EANVLQVSASEK
+238 EANVLQVSASEEH
-250 YMTLSYKEIIES
+250 MTLSYKEIIES

-335 DIVRE
+335 DIV
-340 DREKQRVLREA
+340 
-351 LNETR
+351 
-356 INNEIISAI
+356 
-365 SKIYFSIYRI
+365 
-375 DLEKDVY
+375 
-382 DEVVSI
+382 
-388 NEVHKMTGV
+388 
-397 SGKASEKMVEIC
+397 
-409 KAVVARDYQDRIMRF
+409 
-424 FDLSTLQERLKNTD
+424 
-438 TVTLEYMV
+438 
-446 PDGNWQLARFI
+446 
-457 AKNRN
+457 
-462 EQGVVTKVL
+462 
-471 YVTREV
+471 
-477 SDVMLRERNWFMAAE
+477 
-492 AANRENEA
+492 
-500 KTDFLSRM
+500 
-508 AHDIR
+508 
-513 TPLNAVLG
+513 
-521 FAYIAKAHID
+521 
-531 EKSIVSENLDKLQ
+531 SENLDKLQ

-570 EPAFFDVMTLFRDSQ
+570 EPAFFNVMTFFRDFQ
-585 DIMGQMAADRKL
+585 DIMGQMTADRKL

-625 VSNAVKYTPEGGTVH
+625 VSNAVKYTPEGGMVH

-873 PLDIHALIAALA
+873 PLDIHALIAALV
-885 SVRKTGNAKME
+885 SVRKREMQKWRRRI
-896 KKD
+896 KQW